1 VIFGAGYSISR
12 RYEIHPTNN
21 SGLNATFRFQYFDHE
36 LTYDGLST
44 MEADLDLWRFN
55 GTTWD
60 NQNAVVDEVANTL
73 TKTNI
78 PQFSEWTAAGMNT
91 PLPVNVSAMSV
102 ECGGLYPSFNW
113 TTVSEQDANAFI
125 IQQSAD
131 GKSWK
136 EMGTVAA
143 AGNSDRVLQY
153 SFSLKNMNSQ
163 SAYVRLVLRNADAS
177 TQAFNPVAV
186 SCRQSVQ
193 KEVMSLYPNP
203 NSGSFSIDL
212 KSITEGNI
220 TVKVMN
226 TMGVEVAEQLH
237 NAARSNKIK
246 MDLNGFASGIYQV
259 LVGPEGE
266 APVQS
271 FKMVIR

>member
-1 VIFGAGYSISR
+1 
-12 RYEIHPTNN
+12 
-21 SGLNATFRFQYFDHE
+21 
-36 LTYDGLST
+36 
-44 MEADLDLWRFN
+44 
-55 GTTWD
+55 
-60 NQNAVVDEVANTL
+60 
-73 TKTNI
+73 
-78 PQFSEWTAAGMNT
+78 
-91 PLPVNVSAMSV
+91 
-102 ECGGLYPSFNW
+102 
-113 TTVSEQDANAFI
+113 
-125 IQQSAD
+125 
-131 GKSWK
+131 
-136 EMGTVAA
+136 
-143 AGNSDRVLQY
+143 
-153 SFSLKNMNSQ
+153 MNSQ